1 VSDRRGPR
9 NFDGDDSRP
18 QLEQRVGAI
27 NRVAKVQQGGRR
39 FSFTALVV
47 VGDRNGRVGVG
58 YGKAKEVALAIQKA
72 EEYAKRDMKPIP
84 MIGVT
89 IPHEIVGRDGAAR
102 VLLKPAAPGSG
113 VIAGGRVRDVLECA
127 GVEDCIAKILGTT
140 NPINVVHATIEGLR
154 RLRMP
159 ADVARVR
166 GKSVEDV
173 APPVML
179 RRIDEASDK
188 AARSTPAPEPRTAQ
202 TETRPETTGAV
213 FEPDDRGASGTT
225 RE

>member
-1 VSDRRGPR
+1 LSDRDRRGPR

-18 QLEQRVGAI
+18 ALEQRVVEI

-47 VGDRNGRVGVG
+47 MGDRNGRVGVG

-72 EEYAKRDMKPIP
+72 EEYAKRDMKAIP
-84 MIGVT
+84 MIGST
-89 IPHEIVGRDGAAR
+89 IPHEVIGRDGAAR

-113 VIAGGRVRDVLECA
+113 VIAGGRVRAVLECA

-140 NPINVVHATIEGLR
+140 NPINVVHATMAGLRGLR
-154 RLRMP
+154 RP
-159 ADVARVR
+159 EDVARIR
-166 GKSVEDV
+166 GKSVEEI

-179 RRIDEASDK
+179 RRIDEASQLTQAT
-188 AARSTPAPEPRTAQ
+188 AAAPEPKQAQ
-202 TETRPETTGAV
+202 TGGPAEAPGAV
-213 FEPDDRGASGTT
+213 FEPDDDGKPK
-225 RE
+225 E

>member
-1 VSDRRGPR
+1 MSDRRGPR
-9 NFDGDDSRP
+9 RFDDDDSRP

-72 EEYAKRDMKPIP
+72 EEYAKRDMKTIP

-89 IPHEIVGRDGAAR
+89 IPHEVIGRDGAAR

-140 NPINVVHATIEGLR
+140 NPINVVHATLEGLR
-154 RLRMP
+154 QLRMP
-159 ADVARVR
+159 DEVARIR
-166 GKSVEDV
+166 GKSVEEV

-179 RRIDEASDK
+179 RRIDEASNRRGGS
-188 AARSTPAPEPRTAQ
+188 APAGEPPAAQ
-202 TETRPETTGAV
+202 TGKPQDGSPTGAV
-213 FEPDDRGASGTT
+213 FEPDDGGGSK
-225 RE
+225 E